1 MNKVLVAGLES
12 AVGSNLA
19 VCLARSRSLT
29 GVSLAE
35 SVHLDGCDIES
46 PVEPSLDAVRQL
58 FDRVQPQHVIFCGAG
73 ARTGWDESGGNP
85 TESDVHLASNWIK
98 AAGEAGAHLTLISS
112 GAVFTGPWM
121 FHSENSQSFCTS
133 PSAQCLRAI
142 ETAAAELCP
151 GSLIVR
157 THAFGWQPGGKS
169 GWVESLLR
177 HYEQGQTPGLDCY
190 RYASPILASDL
201 ADIISRAWTAGL
213 SGIYHIAGAERA
225 NPFQFVRRLAHHFQL
240 PAPSAPVSDFLI
252 DRPTGFGCGE
262 TSLQTR
268 KVRRALHV
276 SLPMLEDGVLRLF
289 QQHMDGYRSRL
300 AGTSTTPAS
309 RVA

>member
-1 MNKVLVAGLES
+1 VNKVLVAGLES

-19 VCLARSRSLT
+19 VCLARSRPLT
-29 GVSLAE
+29 AVSLADPV
-35 SVHLDGCDIES
+35 SVNGCDIES
-46 PVEPSLDAVRQL
+46 PIEPSLDAVREL
-58 FDRVQPQHVIFCGAG
+58 IDRVQPDRVIYCGAG
-73 ARTGWDESGGNP
+73 ARTGWDESGANP
-85 TESDVHLASNWIK
+85 TESDVRLALNWIN
-98 AAGEAGAHLTLISS
+98 ATRQANAQLTLISS

-121 FHSENSQSFCTS
+121 FHSENSQSFCPS
-133 PSAQCLRAI
+133 PAAQCLRSI
-142 ETAAAELCP
+142 EAAATEHCP
-151 GSLIVR
+151 GALIVR
-157 THAFGWQPGGKS
+157 THAFGWQPGEKP

-177 HYEQGQTPGLDCY
+177 RYEQGETPGLDCY

-201 ADIISRAWTAGL
+201 ADIISRAWMAGL

-225 NPFQFVRRLAHHFQL
+225 SPFQFVRRLAHHFQL
-240 PAPSAPVSDFLI
+240 PEPSAPVSDFLI

-289 QQHMDGYRSRL
+289 QQHMDGYRNRL
-300 AGTSTTPAS
+300 TGTSTTPTS